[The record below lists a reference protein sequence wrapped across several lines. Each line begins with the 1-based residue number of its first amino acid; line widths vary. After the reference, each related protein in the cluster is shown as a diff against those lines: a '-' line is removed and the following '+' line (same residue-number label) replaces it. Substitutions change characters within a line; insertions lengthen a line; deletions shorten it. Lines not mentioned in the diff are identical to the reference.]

1 MLGELGVGRE
11 EREREETGAL
21 DEVLSGWSWG
31 GGCRRGFE
39 EGPSSPRPLPCQV
52 LLPPGQLSPE
62 LQSWVRPQTISLG
75 RFVSRFIP

>member
-31 GGCRRGFE
+31 GGCRRG
-39 EGPSSPRPLPCQV
+39 
-52 LLPPGQLSPE
+52 
-62 LQSWVRPQTISLG
+62 
-75 RFVSRFIP
+75 